1 MTCKVP
7 HPSYSGL
14 ETFPTATSDSDR
26 GPVTASLEPGHHQG
40 AFDTDRMDVFR
51 YFHVN
56 SCFAIVA
63 GKVFSNSLSE
73 MGFVMLK
80 GCCASLRG

>member
-1 MTCKVP
+1 M
-7 HPSYSGL
+7 
-14 ETFPTATSDSDR
+14 
-26 GPVTASLEPGHHQG
+26 EPGHHQS
-40 AFDTDRMDVFR
+40 AFGMNREDVFR

-56 SCFAIVA
+56 SSFTKVA

-80 GCCASLRG
+80 GCCASLRGKH